1 MSLTERLFGRPA
13 GAKLDLAAVQARL
26 ADAVRRVGDPDPD
39 LTRARLAD
47 GCRDAAVPPALPD
60 EFDTAATGLD
70 GEAWR
75 RLAVLVG
82 VLDLAIVRAAL
93 PQLSAGRSGIAAV
106 TAIVG
111 LARETP
117 LLTIGV
123 LEQSELRV
131 EELARRLIADVGAT
145 VANETAD
152 ESKKK
157 LHRLDYG
164 RLLAEAEQARLAAT
178 ERAERLKKLQDE
190 QEMRR
195 SRRGKH

>member
-1 MSLTERLFGRPA
+1 VSLTERLFGRPA
-13 GAKLDLAAVQARL
+13 GVKLDLAAVQARL
-26 ADAVRRVGDPDPD
+26 ADSVRRAGDADPD

-47 GCRDAAVPPALPD
+47 GCRDAAVAPALPE
-60 EFDTAATGLD
+60 EFDAAVKGLD
-70 GEAWR
+70 GEGWR

-82 VLDLAIVRAAL
+82 TLDLTPVRAAL
-93 PQLSAGRSGIAAV
+93 PQLPAGRSGAEAVAAFAGV
-106 TAIVG
+106 
-111 LARETP
+111 ARGTP
-117 LLTIGV
+117 LLTIEV

-131 EELARRLIADVGAT
+131 EELARRLLAEFGAA
-145 VANETAD
+145 VAGETAD

-164 RLLAEAEQARLAAT
+164 RLLAEAEQARQAAA

-190 QEMRR
+190 QEQRR

>member
-1 MSLTERLFGRPA
+1 VSLTERLFGRP
-13 GAKLDLAAVQARL
+13 GGVKLDLVVVQARL

-47 GCRDAAVPPALPD
+47 GCRDAAVTPALPE
-60 EFDTAATGLD
+60 EFDAAANGLD
-70 GEAWR
+70 GEGWR
-75 RLAVLVG
+75 RLAVLVS
-82 VLDLAIVRAAL
+82 VLDLAPVRAAL
-93 PQLSAGRSGIAAV
+93 SQLPAGRSGAEAVAAF
-106 TAIVG
+106 VG
-111 LARETP
+111 VARTTP
-117 LLTIGV
+117 LLTIEV
-123 LEQSELRV
+123 LEQSELRA
-131 EELARRLIADVGAT
+131 EELARRLLTELGAAVT
-145 VANETAD
+145 GETAD

-164 RLLAEAEQARLAAT
+164 RLLAEADQARQAAA